1 MNARRLTT
9 AFVIA
14 LLVSG
19 LCTWAL
25 SRKMAVRAAAHAME
39 LRYVAP
45 ARPLQPGDILKP
57 DNLELVNWPS
67 ANAIA
72 GASVKIDDLV
82 GRSVLYPVDTGQP
95 ITERLLSAAGSG
107 VGLSGRIPDGM
118 RAIAL
123 RSDEVMGVA
132 GFLLPGSRVDVLVTY
147 HADNTPEPITLTV
160 LQDAEVIAAG
170 QKVQPDP
177 EGKPVTATVVTL
189 LLSPDD
195 AQRAV
200 LASAQGA
207 LHFVLRGGSDKAH
220 LQEVPLGLS
229 QLSGTAAKRTEP
241 VASSHPAITHAAAV
255 PAKFVVETISG
266 DKVSDDTFSGV
277 K

>member
-19 LCTWAL
+19 ICTWAL
-25 SRKMAVRAAAHAME
+25 SRKMNARAAAHAME

-57 DNLELVNWPS
+57 DNIELVSWPS

-72 GASVKIDDLV
+72 GAFVKTDDLV
-82 GRSVLYPVDTGQP
+82 GRAVLYPIDTGQP

-107 VGLSGRIPDGM
+107 VGLSGRIPYGM

-132 GFLLPGSRVDVLVTY
+132 GFLLPGSWVDVLVTY

-160 LQDAEVIAAG
+160 LQHAEVLAAG

-189 LLSPDD
+189 LLTPDD

-207 LHFVLRGGSDKAH
+207 LHFVLRGGSDDAH
-220 LQEVPLGLS
+220 LQEIPLGLS
-229 QLSGTAAKRTEP
+229 QLPDAAAVRP
-241 VASSHPAITHAAAV
+241 QAVASSHPAITHAVAA
-255 PAKFVVETISG
+255 PPKLVVETISG
-266 DKVSDDTFSGV
+266 DKSSSDSFSGV
-277 K
+277 Q